1 MKGHIQAEPQMVIG
15 PEQGK
20 SSCIETANSCKEM
33 RTCLLWQSSR
43 PTSGGWDGRDEMD
56 KDMNENEIFVC
67 WPLRPQEYTSKA
79 TYIAGKNPSNEKNHL

>member
-1 MKGHIQAEPQMVIG
+1 
-15 PEQGK
+15 
-20 SSCIETANSCKEM
+20 
-33 RTCLLWQSSR
+33 
-43 PTSGGWDGRDEMD
+43 MD